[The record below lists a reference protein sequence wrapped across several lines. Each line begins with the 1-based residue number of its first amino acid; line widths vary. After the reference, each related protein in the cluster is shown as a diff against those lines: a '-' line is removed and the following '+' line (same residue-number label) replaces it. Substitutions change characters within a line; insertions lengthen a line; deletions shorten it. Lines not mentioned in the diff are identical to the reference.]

1 MLAESNWLS
10 TRKGRR
16 ERRRPA
22 EAAHRA
28 TKVSAEP
35 EQQSLREMLGQV
47 MEETATLDAVR
58 ALVQQTMSETHRP
71 TVHCPECGNE
81 FRPPVG
87 DLKKRLD
94 AYSLLEQVEGKAA
107 AQPPAHTLV
116 HVVRPPL
123 PPT

>member
-1 MLAESNWLS
+1 VSDISDSELDALVDPVPP
-10 TRKGRR
+10 
-16 ERRRPA
+16 RRRK
-22 EAAHRA
+22 RA

-94 AYSLLEQVEGKAA
+94 SVISLLEQVEGKAGA
-107 AQPPAHTLV
+107 MPPASTLITIL
-116 HVVRPPL
+116 RPPL
-123 PPT
+123 G

>member
-1 MLAESNWLS
+1 MSEISDSELDAIIAP
-10 TRKGRR
+10 KPKRR
-16 ERRRPA
+16 S
-22 EAAHRA
+22 RA

-94 AYSLLEQVEGKAA
+94 AVIALLEQVEGKAA
-107 AQPPAHTLV
+107 AQPPAQTLITWSALR
-116 HVVRPPL
+116 RP
-123 PPT
+123 TRRR